1 MQFHTDDD
9 FWSVKDSWDPFGS
22 TVNKPQVNFT
32 MSCMLDYFINRKAVD
47 GLSNNDFRTVNSKAY
62 PIFKAGHIQCVFVK
76 TVTSKKILV
85 NCVCLPE
92 MKKDRSY
99 VFKVVFNSSSGEI
112 EFAACVVLE
121 SDLIALA
128 NTLVH
133 SATF

>member
-1 MQFHTDDD
+1 M
-9 FWSVKDSWDPFGS
+9 K
-22 TVNKPQVNFT
+22 
-32 MSCMLDYFINRKAVD
+32 
-47 GLSNNDFRTVNSKAY
+47 
-62 PIFKAGHIQCVFVK
+62 
-76 TVTSKKILV
+76 
-85 NCVCLPE
+85 CVCLPE